1 MRKIIATEFIS
12 LDGVVESANEWIG
25 PYFDDAI
32 GQEIGAT
39 MEAADALLLGRVT
52 YQEFI
57 PFWADKT
64 GDEDPTAAHM
74 SKPKYV
80 VSTTLENTDEWRNST
95 LVTGDVVNDITR
107 LKEQPGQDITVTG
120 SVTLVRSLLRDGLL
134 DELKLLQFP
143 IVLGTGKRLF
153 PDGTDRAELAL
164 VRSHTHGTGV
174 VSLTYAPAYAGR

>member
-32 GQEIGAT
+32 GREIGAT
-39 MEAADALLLGRVT
+39 MAGSDALLLGRVT

-57 PFWADKT
+57 PFWAGKT
-64 GDEDPTAAHM
+64 GDDDPTAAHM

-80 VSTTLENTDEWRNST
+80 VSTTLENTDDWRNST
-95 LVTGDVVNDITR
+95 LVTGDVVKHLTR
-107 LKEQPGQDITVTG
+107 LKEQPGKDIGVTG

-134 DELKLLQFP
+134 DELSLLQFP

-153 PDGTDRAELAL
+153 PEGTDRAGLAL
-164 VRSHTHGTGV
+164 VRAHVHDTGV
-174 VSLTYAPAYAGR
+174 LSLTYAPAYAAR